1 MNLMA
6 RENELSVTDQA
17 EHILR
22 CLGLNHSQAKLYI
35 ALAMHSNP
43 AKVKI
48 ISSFTDIARTEIYR
62 ILTELHDIGL
72 VEKTVLSP
80 LTFKAIPLKEAV
92 RNLTEERRIKLDLLS
107 KETEKLLT
115 RLPKELETTQVQ
127 TGREFVLIPQG
138 KPLVHRIENA
148 IRASNRRILVI
159 TPWRVLTQW
168 MFNSRELWQKAL
180 EKGVEVQWITGEE
193 TPKIDHDMKIANDIP
208 TNPNFKLRV
217 TPDSM
222 HTRMGIYDNVEVF
235 IGTSE
240 GKNLAGSTA
249 IWTNNSI
256 LVNALSEFFHS
267 KWTQTK
273 E

>member
-1 MNLMA
+1 M
-6 RENELSVTDQA
+6 
-17 EHILR
+17 
-22 CLGLNHSQAKLYI
+22 
-35 ALAMHSNP
+35 
-43 AKVKI
+43 
-48 ISSFTDIARTEIYR
+48 
-62 ILTELHDIGL
+62 
-72 VEKTVLSP
+72 
-80 LTFKAIPLKEAV
+80 
-92 RNLTEERRIKLDLLS
+92 
-107 KETEKLLT
+107 
-115 RLPKELETTQVQ
+115 
-127 TGREFVLIPQG
+127 
-138 KPLVHRIENA
+138 
-148 IRASNRRILVI
+148 
-159 TPWRVLTQW
+159 
-168 MFNSRELWQKAL
+168 
-180 EKGVEVQWITGEE
+180 QWITGEE

>member
-1 MNLMA
+1 MNIMA
-6 RENELSVTDQA
+6 KENELSVTEQA
-17 EHILR
+17 ENILR
-22 CLGLNHSQAKLYI
+22 YLGLNHSQAKLYI

-43 AKVKI
+43 AKVNA

-107 KETEKLLT
+107 EETQKLLARFPEENET
-115 RLPKELETTQVQ
+115 THDQNNQKFLLLPK
-127 TGREFVLIPQG
+127 G
-138 KPLVHRIENA
+138 KQIVNRIEKA
-148 IRASNRRILVI
+148 IQASNYSILAI

-168 MFNSRELWQKAL
+168 MLISRELWQKTL
-180 EKGVEVQWITGEE
+180 ERGVEVRWITGEG
-193 TPKIDHDMKIANDIP
+193 TPKIDYDTKIANDIP
-208 TNPNFKLRV
+208 TNPNFKLRA
-217 TPDSM
+217 TRDSM
-222 HTRMGIYDNVEVF
+222 DTRMGIYDNAEVF
-235 IGTSE
+235 IGTSKA
-240 GKNLAGSTA
+240 KNLAGSPA
-249 IWTNNSI
+249 IWTDNSI

-267 KWTQTK
+267 KWRQAK